1 MPKYLPSHK
10 PKTPKPKSKIIIK
23 GKGKHKIKPIE
34 PHEALSYEK
43 FVSVSLNDTLK
54 ETKEEREGE

>member
-10 PKTPKPKSKIIIK
+10 PKVPKPKSKIIIK

-34 PHEALSYEK
+34 PHESLDYQE
-43 FVSVSLNDTLK
+43 FLSVSFNDTLK
-54 ETKEEREGE
+54 GKEETK